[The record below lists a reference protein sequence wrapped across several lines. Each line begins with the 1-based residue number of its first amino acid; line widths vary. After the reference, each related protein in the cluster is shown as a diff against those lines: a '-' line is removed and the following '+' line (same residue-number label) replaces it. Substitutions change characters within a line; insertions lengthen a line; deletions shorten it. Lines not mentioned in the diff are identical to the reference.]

1 MASLARSDVG
11 IEKIVMNH
19 VVFVIV
25 VGIVIVVIVE
35 VVSHNFCSCTLN
47 SM

>member
-11 IEKIVMNH
+11 IEKIVTNQ
-19 VVFVIV
+19 VVFVILV
-25 VGIVIVVIVE
+25 VIVIVVIVE
-35 VVSHNFCSCTLN
+35 VVLHNICSCTLN

>member
-11 IEKIVMNH
+11 IEKIVTNQ

-35 VVSHNFCSCTLN
+35 VVLHKACSCTLD

>member
-11 IEKIVMNH
+11 IEKIVTDQ
-19 VVFVIV
+19 VVFVSV
-25 VGIVIVVIVE
+25 VVIVIVVIVE
-35 VVSHNFCSCTLN
+35 VVFHNSCSCTVD